1 MNSFFIHWLNIHF
14 NFTIYFIINAFNGR
28 ILWFNYDLTKY
39 TVPFIDLLFVYD
51 MLRAY
56 ILIICNP
63 EVRYE
68 IANIIEKLDNVVNV
82 DIINGPYDL
91 VVEIIFD
98 TMDDL
103 KAKIQ
108 HDINNIDRLM
118 STLTLIRSED
128 VWYNK

>member
-1 MNSFFIHWLNIHF
+1 M
-14 NFTIYFIINAFNGR
+14 IY
-28 ILWFNYDLTKY
+28 YDLTKC
-39 TVPFIDLLFVYD
+39 TIPFIDLLFVYD

-56 ILIICNP
+56 LLIICNP
-63 EVRYE
+63 EGRYE

-103 KAKIQ
+103 KEKVQ

-128 VWYNK
+128 I

>member
-1 MNSFFIHWLNIHF
+1 MISYLEFG
-14 NFTIYFIINAFNGR
+14 Y
-28 ILWFNYDLTKY
+28 WFYYYLTKC
-39 TVPFIDLLFVYD
+39 TIPFIDLVFVYY

-56 ILIICNP
+56 LLIICNP

-103 KAKIQ
+103 KEKVQ
-108 HDINNIDRLM
+108 YEINNIDRLM

-128 VWYNK
+128 V

>member
-1 MNSFFIHWLNIHF
+1 MTL
-14 NFTIYFIINAFNGR
+14 
-28 ILWFNYDLTKY
+28 
-39 TVPFIDLLFVYD
+39 
-51 MLRAY
+51 LRAY
-56 ILIICNP
+56 LLIICNP

-103 KAKIQ
+103 KEKVQ
-108 HDINNIDRLM
+108 HDINKIDRLM

-128 VWYNK
+128 V

>member
-1 MNSFFIHWLNIHF
+1 
-14 NFTIYFIINAFNGR
+14 
-28 ILWFNYDLTKY
+28 
-39 TVPFIDLLFVYD
+39 

-103 KAKIQ
+103 KEKLQ
-108 HDINNIDRLM
+108 NNIQNIDKLM
-118 STLTLIRSED
+118 STLTLILSD
-128 VWYNK
+128 DL